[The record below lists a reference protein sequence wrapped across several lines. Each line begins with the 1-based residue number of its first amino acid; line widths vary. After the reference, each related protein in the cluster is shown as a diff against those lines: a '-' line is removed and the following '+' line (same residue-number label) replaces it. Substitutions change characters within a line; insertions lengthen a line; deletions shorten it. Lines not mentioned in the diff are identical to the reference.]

1 MLKKGRCCTFCVSSV
16 LYCVLYCV
24 NSVLYVCC
32 LQLSIYLSIYLSSI
46 YLLSISI
53 YLSIYLSILE
63 CQISIAADKHWS
75 KKDYLL
81 LTLCLPSGSLLI
93 IFFTAFL
100 WSWVAL
106 FRRFCCRLGF
116 EELLSI
122 YVSIYLSQRSI

>member
-1 MLKKGRCCTFCVSSV
+1 ML
-16 LYCVLYCV
+16 
-24 NSVLYVCC
+24 
-32 LQLSIYLSIYLSSI
+32 LQVELIYLSIFYLSMYLSIYL
-46 YLLSISI
+46 
-53 YLSIYLSILE
+53 YLSNTTTTTTSTTTYYDTTTTTTTTTTT
-63 CQISIAADKHWS
+63 IAADKHWS